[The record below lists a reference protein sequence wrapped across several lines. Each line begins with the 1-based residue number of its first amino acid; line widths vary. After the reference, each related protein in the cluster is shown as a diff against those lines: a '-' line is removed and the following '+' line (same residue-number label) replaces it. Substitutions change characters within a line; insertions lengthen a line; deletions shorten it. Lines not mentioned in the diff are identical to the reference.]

1 MTFAPIGG
9 VIAAPAGGTVTGGL
23 VLGLIVLTALVLLG
37 AARGRRAS

>member
-9 VIAAPAGGTVTGGL
+9 VIAAPEGTVTGGL